1 MTRTIYYFTDSREL
15 GGAERAL
22 LLLLE
27 HIDRR
32 SWQPSLLYHA
42 RDGVAGLAD
51 RARDLGAEVESI
63 APLPLGLVGAR
74 RVLALA
80 RRLRRDSPDVF
91 HAHLSWPLAAKYALA
106 AAVLARVPAV
116 VATVHLFPEM
126 TVDRS
131 SYVQERLLAAGVGR
145 YIAVSQD
152 IATRLSAAFGWPPH
166 KIEVIHNGVAV
177 AQLMRR
183 PDPHLRRALTGGA
196 DVPVILSVARLD
208 PQKGLDVLLRAAQDV
223 PHARFAIAGEGPE
236 RARLEQIVSSLGL
249 SGRVAFL
256 GHRSDVPDLL
266 AAADI
271 FALPSLYEGAPLS
284 VLEAMAAG
292 KAIVTSSI
300 AGTNELVRDDESAL
314 LVEPGDAIALAA
326 ALRRMLADSAL
337 RARLGAVARERA
349 AADFS
354 VTRATE
360 RVTRVYEHLLAR
372 QPARI
377 RD

>member
-1 MTRTIYYFTDSREL
+1 M
-15 GGAERAL
+15 
-22 LLLLE
+22 
-27 HIDRR
+27 
-32 SWQPSLLYHA
+32 
-42 RDGVAGLAD
+42 
-51 RARDLGAEVESI
+51 
-63 APLPLGLVGAR
+63 
-74 RVLALA
+74 
-80 RRLRRDSPDVF
+80 
-91 HAHLSWPLAAKYALA
+91 
-106 AAVLARVPAV
+106 
-116 VATVHLFPEM
+116 
-126 TVDRS
+126 
-131 SYVQERLLAAGVGR
+131 
-145 YIAVSQD
+145 
-152 IATRLSAAFGWPPH
+152 
-166 KIEVIHNGVAV
+166 
-177 AQLMRR
+177 
-183 PDPHLRRALTGGA
+183 
-196 DVPVILSVARLD
+196 
-208 PQKGLDVLLRAAQDV
+208 RAAQDV